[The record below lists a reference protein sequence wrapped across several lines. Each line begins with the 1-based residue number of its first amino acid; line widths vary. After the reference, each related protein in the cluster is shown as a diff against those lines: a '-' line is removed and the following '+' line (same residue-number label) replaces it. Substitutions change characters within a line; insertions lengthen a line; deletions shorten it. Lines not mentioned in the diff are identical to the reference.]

1 MIYTP
6 LTQKAMLL
14 AYDAHHGQLDKGGVP
29 YIFHPIHLAEQMPD
43 ELTTIVALLHDVVE
57 DTDLTL
63 DDIVGDFPPSV
74 IDALRLL
81 TTSQAQIISITCA
94 PCVTIPSPPPSSAPI
109 FCTTATSPDSPSAP
123 PTTSPAPV
131 CARNIKKPSPFWT
144 ARTRKIVP
152 QKHNAASESFSFA
165 GGDFY
170 AIRSSRFRAGALRSG
185 RHWRL
190 RLCGSGRSRPRGRG
204 RFRC

>member
-63 DDIVGDFPPSV
+63 DDIAGDFPPAV

-81 TTSQAQIISITCA
+81 TH
-94 PCVTIPSPPPSSAPI
+94 
-109 FCTTATSPDSPSAP
+109 
-123 PTTSPAPV
+123 
-131 CARNIKKPSPFWT
+131 KPGT
-144 ARTRKIVP
+144 NYLDYVR
-152 QKHNAASESFSFA
+152 
-165 GGDFY
+165 
-170 AIRSSRFRAGALRSG
+170 ALRNNPIAATVKRADLLHNSDES
-185 RHWRL
+185 RLALCPISEAEKNRL
-190 RLCGSGRSRPRGRG
+190 RQKYQKALAILDGEDA
-204 RFRC
+204 

>member
-57 DTDLTL
+57 DTDPTL
-63 DDIVGDFPPSV
+63 DDIAGDFPPAV

-81 TTSQAQIISITCA
+81 TH
-94 PCVTIPSPPPSSAPI
+94 
-109 FCTTATSPDSPSAP
+109 
-123 PTTSPAPV
+123 
-131 CARNIKKPSPFWT
+131 KPGT
-144 ARTRKIVP
+144 NYLDYVR
-152 QKHNAASESFSFA
+152 
-165 GGDFY
+165 
-170 AIRSSRFRAGALRSG
+170 ALRNNPIAATVKRADLLHNSDES
-185 RHWRL
+185 RLALCPISEAEKNRL
-190 RLCGSGRSRPRGRG
+190 RQKYQKALTLLEGQDR
-204 RFRC
+204 

>member
-63 DDIVGDFPPSV
+63 DDLAHDFPPAIINALALLTHQPDTSYDDY
-74 IDALRLL
+74 IRALRDDPIAATVKRSDLL
-81 TTSQAQIISITCA
+81 HNSDESRLALCPISDA
-94 PCVTIPSPPPSSAPI
+94 EK
-109 FCTTATSPDSPSAP
+109 
-123 PTTSPAPV
+123 
-131 CARNIKKPSPFWT
+131 N
-144 ARTRKIVP
+144 
-152 QKHNAASESFSFA
+152 
-165 GGDFY
+165 
-170 AIRSSRFRAGALRSG
+170 
-185 RHWRL
+185 RL
-190 RLCGSGRSRPRGRG
+190 RQKYQKALTLLEGQDR
-204 RFRC
+204 

>member
-57 DTDLTL
+57 DTDLSL
-63 DDIVGDFPPSV
+63 DDLAHDFPPAV

-81 TTSQAQIISITCA
+81 THTPGTNYLDY
-94 PCVTIPSPPPSSAPI
+94 V
-109 FCTTATSPDSPSAP
+109 
-123 PTTSPAPV
+123 
-131 CARNIKKPSPFWT
+131 R
-144 ARTRKIVP
+144 
-152 QKHNAASESFSFA
+152 
-165 GGDFY
+165 
-170 AIRSSRFRAGALRSG
+170 ALRDNPIAANAKRADLLHNSDES
-185 RHWRL
+185 RLALCPISDAEKTRL
-190 RLCGSGRSRPRGRG
+190 RQKYQKALTLLESQDR
-204 RFRC
+204 